1 MERPKPDSG
10 EGKTIMSKLHAG
22 VVLLILGLAGAGV
35 ELWGKSGAFR
45 PVALAGN
52 EMPAGAPGSASSGHL
67 NRASKSF
74 DVMKSSSFRMLVDPL
89 APPPQT
95 IDKPVEQV
103 RKNIQVLKGLPDSQ
117 LFPLMNVVGD
127 SLGVHCDYCHVTQ
140 GPDPATG
147 RDRWSYERDD
157 KPAKGRAR
165 EMMKMVLDINKTS
178 FGGNQLVTCYSCHRG
193 TTRVQQVVPL
203 PPVDFTLP
211 GTERKRAA
219 LPTAEQL
226 LNDYVKSVWGQ
237 NAGTNLKTIVYKL
250 VVERSQG
257 RTNAVWQQILP
268 TTQEIMIK
276 GSDKYLVRITTPQ
289 GVITQAVNG
298 SVGWISDN
306 KGSRELSAAE
316 VEQLKRNALLYAAVK
331 MVEQP
336 AQMTVLG
343 LEKLG
348 DRDAYVVSVTARP
361 QTTTKYFFD
370 AQTGLL
376 LRKLTTTSTLLAPL
390 PEQIDYE
397 DYRDVG
403 GVKFPFTIR
412 TSEGAAFVTRTRKF
426 TEVKINISVD
436 DAVFK
441 MPANQKQ

>member
-1 MERPKPDSG
+1 
-10 EGKTIMSKLHAG
+10 
-22 VVLLILGLAGAGV
+22 
-35 ELWGKSGAFR
+35 
-45 PVALAGN
+45 
-52 EMPAGAPGSASSGHL
+52 
-67 NRASKSF
+67 
-74 DVMKSSSFRMLVDPL
+74 
-89 APPPQT
+89 
-95 IDKPVEQV
+95 
-103 RKNIQVLKGLPDSQ
+103 
-117 LFPLMNVVGD
+117 
-127 SLGVHCDYCHVTQ
+127 
-140 GPDPATG
+140 
-147 RDRWSYERDD
+147 
-157 KPAKGRAR
+157 
-165 EMMKMVLDINKTS
+165 
-178 FGGNQLVTCYSCHRG
+178 
-193 TTRVQQVVPL
+193 
-203 PPVDFTLP
+203 
-211 GTERKRAA
+211 
-219 LPTAEQL
+219 
-226 LNDYVKSVWGQ
+226 
-237 NAGTNLKTIVYKL
+237 
-250 VVERSQG
+250 
-257 RTNAVWQQILP
+257 
-268 TTQEIMIK
+268 MIK